1 VIPGTPQASL
11 LFYKDFSAFL
21 KNVGFQASEADLC
34 LFVRLP
40 PTAAIVVIWVDDY
53 MIAFC
58 EERVYL
64 DFIAALRNKFDFTE
78 KRTLDEFIGMKI
90 KFERGK
96 SLFVSQE
103 AILHS
108 LLLKLKV
115 PAKAS
120 WRTPGTPGFIHTKS
134 DCPQSDEERAQLVAE
149 GKTPG
154 LFKATIATIN
164 YPACW
169 GRPDLTYN
177 VNKLAKTQ

>member
-1 VIPGTPQASL
+1 
-11 LFYKDFSAFL
+11 
-21 KNVGFQASEADLC
+21 
-34 LFVRLP
+34 
-40 PTAAIVVIWVDDY
+40 
-53 MIAFC
+53 MIAFY

-64 DFIAALRNKFDFTE
+64 DFIAALKNKFDFTE

-120 WRTPGTPGFIHTKS
+120 SRTPGCDPWIYSYK
-134 DCPQSDEERAQLVAE
+134 
-149 GKTPG
+149 K
-154 LFKATIATIN
+154 
-164 YPACW
+164 
-169 GRPDLTYN
+169 
-177 VNKLAKTQ
+177 